1 MIADV
6 SAALRGL
13 EPQACWRHFEAL
25 TRIPRPSLHEEPVIE
40 HVRTWAA
47 ANGFELRQDAARNL
61 GRARAGERRARV
73 RCDRDPP
80 RAPGHGVRAHAGQ
93 PE

>member
-47 ANGFELRQDAARNL
+47 ANGFDLRQDAARNVVVRVPASA
-61 GRARAGERRARV
+61 GRESASTVILQGHLDMVCERT
-73 RCDRDPP
+73 
-80 RAPGHGVRAHAGQ
+80 AGQ
-93 PE
+93 PQ